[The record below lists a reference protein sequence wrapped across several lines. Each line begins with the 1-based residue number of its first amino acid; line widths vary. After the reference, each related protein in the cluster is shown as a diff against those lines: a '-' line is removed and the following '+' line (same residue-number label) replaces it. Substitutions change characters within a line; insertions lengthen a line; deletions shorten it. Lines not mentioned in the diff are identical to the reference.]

1 VTIRS
6 LERSSKSHNT
16 RKQNRLLTG
25 LEKYLGSGLIKGVTC
40 DCQTVAHFCLETLDI
55 IETQIERLNE
65 VPGIAKKRVKM
76 IQVAWENQKVI
87 KEVMVFLQGHGVS
100 LPMRSRFSSSM
111 VGGDRH
117 GYE

>member
-1 VTIRS
+1 VTAKRI
-6 LERSSKSHNT
+6 
-16 RKQNRLLTG
+16 
-25 LEKYLGSGLIKGVTC
+25 
-40 DCQTVAHFCLETLDI
+40 VAHFGLETLDI

-100 LPMRSRFSSSM
+100 TLCGQDFQAVWFDPTVTNNPYQLATDLRHRVCDCGCDRAQHGRSSRF
-111 VGGDRH
+111 RI
-117 GYE
+117 